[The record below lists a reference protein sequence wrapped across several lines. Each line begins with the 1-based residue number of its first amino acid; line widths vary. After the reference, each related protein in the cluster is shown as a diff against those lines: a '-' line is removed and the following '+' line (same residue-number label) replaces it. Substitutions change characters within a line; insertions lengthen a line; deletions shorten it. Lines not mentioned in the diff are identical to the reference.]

1 MRGRSRLLW
10 SAFEGALLRP
20 RRDFQTPY
28 LLCDCNLLWLLRWI
42 KERNIAVKNTKCS
55 FPQSLQG
62 QFITS
67 IRPELLTC
75 GRHCKEKN
83 CTFKD
88 LRPRQ
93 NKLSGQ
99 FVLSLL

>member
-1 MRGRSRLLW
+1 M
-10 SAFEGALLRP
+10 LLRP
-20 RRDFQTPY
+20 CRDFQTPY

-75 GRHCKEKN
+75 GKELH
-83 CTFKD
+83 F
-88 LRPRQ
+88 
-93 NKLSGQ
+93 
-99 FVLSLL
+99 